1 MLEFDQIKTPVE
13 LYEWMRENIKFGYLD
28 KFNQVHT
35 PEEEDFD
42 AVWRDVYIVE
52 NHNDVLTS
60 RLGNCWDQVEFER
73 TWFLEH
79 GYEVKTIF
87 EMFMLDYVNPY
98 PTHSFLIFKD
108 QNKWCWFENSDVPNG
123 GVHTYDSIEDLL
135 NDQLNRYINFV
146 KKEYHIK
153 SDELSS
159 LSVFSFSEPKSHLSV
174 DEYLE
179 HVTKGKRLR

>member
-1 MLEFDQIKTPVE
+1 MKDYNDIKTPQE
-13 LYEWMRENIKFGYLD
+13 LYEWMKYNVHFGYLD
-28 KFNQVHT
+28 KYNRVHT

-52 NHNDVLTS
+52 NHNDVLTNKF
-60 RLGNCWDQVEFER
+60 GNCWDQVEFER

-108 QNKWCWFENSDVPNG
+108 QNKWCWFENSDAPNG
-123 GVHTYDSIEDLL
+123 GVHAYDSIEDLL

-146 KKEYHIK
+146 KREYHIK

-159 LSVFSFSEPKSHLSV
+159 LKVFSFSEPENHLSA
-174 DEYLE
+174 DAYLE